1 VKISEGG
8 GKPPFEFLA
17 CVPLLGL
24 AGLSARDI
32 MGYTTVTVIY
42 SGIILS
48 IFALLIGF
56 KVL

>member
-1 VKISEGG
+1 
-8 GKPPFEFLA
+8 L
-17 CVPLLGL
+17 PLLGL

-32 MGYTTVTVIY
+32 MGYTTMTVIY
-42 SGIILS
+42 SGIVLS